1 MTIGRRNDIIKKKI
15 RAFLTETFM
24 KFTNYYIFKDDL
36 DAHGIEYAAEHTCK
50 LGFDSVEF
58 LDFYSDDEPILPDR
72 VDIDETRRT
81 LDKYGLDVSC
91 YSVGI
96 NILELGREKSVD
108 ILMKHAKAAAKLGS
122 PFLHHTLVFPLTLP
136 ENAPSYEEILDTVVD
151 SAKVVADGCAKLGI
165 TCIYEPQGMYFN
177 GIDGL
182 GGFFERIKALC
193 PGVGICGDF
202 GNSLFVDVDPKGVI
216 STFAPNIKHVH
227 IKDYTLSESPMEG
240 IDGYVSRGGTY
251 IYETGLGTG
260 AVDFSYGFN
269 EIKKFDYDGAI
280 SFEFY
285 ADDAEMCRSI
295 EYVKGL
301 LK

>member
-1 MTIGRRNDIIKKKI
+1 
-15 RAFLTETFM
+15 M

-151 SAKVVADGCAKLGI
+151 SARVVADGCAELGI

-177 GIDGL
+177 GEGFSR
-182 GGFFERIKALC
+182 FFEELHRLY
-193 PGVGICGDF
+193 PSVGVCGDV
-202 GNSLFVDVDPKGVI
+202 GNPLFVDA
-216 STFAPNIKHVH
+216 APEAIFLKHAKDIKHVH
-227 IKDYTLSESPMEG
+227 LKDYAVADAPFEKGTSYLTLGGRYLQTAVLGEG
-240 IDGYVSRGGTY
+240 AVALDACVAALRQVGY
-251 IYETGLGTG
+251 TG
-260 AVDFSYGFN
+260 AFSLETSGED
-269 EIKKFDYDGAI
+269 EIL
-280 SFEFY
+280 S
-285 ADDAEMCRSI
+285 RSI
-295 EYVKGL
+295 AAADAL
-301 LK
+301 LKTT

>member
-1 MTIGRRNDIIKKKI
+1 
-15 RAFLTETFM
+15 M

-36 DAHGIEYAAEHTCK
+36 DARGIEYAAEHTCK

-58 LDFYSDDEPILPDR
+58 LDFYSDNEPILPER
-72 VDIDETRRT
+72 LDIDETKRT

-96 NILELGREKSVD
+96 NVLELGREKSVD

-122 PFLHHTLVFPLTLP
+122 PFLHHTLVFPLSLP
-136 ENAPSYEEILDTVVD
+136 ENAPRYDEIFDTVVGI
-151 SAKVVADGCAKLGI
+151 AKAVADGCAELGV

-177 GIDGL
+177 GINGL
-182 GGFFERIKALC
+182 GRFFVRMKEMC

-202 GNSLFVDVDPKGVI
+202 GNSFFVDIDSKEVI
-216 STFAPNIKHVH
+216 SHFTPNIKHVH
-227 IKDYTLSESPMEG
+227 IKDYTLSKAPIDG
-240 IDGYVSRGGTY
+240 INGYVSRGGTY
-251 IYETGLGTG
+251 IYETELGRG
-260 AVDFSYGFN
+260 AVDFSYCFN
-269 EIKKFDYDGAI
+269 EIKKVGYDGAI

-285 ADDAEMCRSI
+285 ADDTEMRRSI
-295 EYVKGL
+295 EYVKEL